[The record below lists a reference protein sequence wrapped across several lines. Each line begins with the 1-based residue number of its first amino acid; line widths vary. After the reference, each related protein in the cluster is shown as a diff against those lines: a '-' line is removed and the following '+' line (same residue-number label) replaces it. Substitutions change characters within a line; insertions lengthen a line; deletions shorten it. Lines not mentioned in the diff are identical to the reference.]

1 MRPRVVLFAVLCA
14 ASAALLFW
22 LALGGEDEG
31 APVEAKRRPAVVARQ
46 VDRAPEIGAEKPS
59 AEPAPEA
66 AAAIPLDDAPV
77 VEVLDILEAL
87 ARGPEGE

>member
-14 ASAALLFW
+14 ASAVLIFW
-22 LALGGEDEG
+22 LALGGEEE
-31 APVEAKRRPAVVARQ
+31 ASPVEAKRRPAVVARQ
-46 VDRAPEIGAEKPS
+46 VERAPEIGAEKPG

-66 AAAIPLDDAPV
+66 ATPIPLDDAPV